1 MNRIYRLVWSEKR
14 RDCMPAAEVARA
26 HGKRGGGGLFA
37 ARLLLALVFLLP
49 AAVTALPTDGQVS
62 AGSGAISQSGS
73 TLTVTQSTPR
83 LAVNWQG
90 FSIGQGETVNFIQP
104 SSSAIAL
111 NRVLGGDPSALYGR
125 LNANGQVFLLNPNG
139 ILFGPTAQVN
149 VGGLVASTLGL
160 SDSDFLA
167 GNHRFSGSGGSV
179 VNRGSLVAR
188 DGGYIALLGGR
199 VSNEGYIQANLG
211 TAAVAAGNA
220 VTLDFAGDSLLSVQV
235 GQGTLDALA
244 QNKQLI
250 QADGGT
256 VVMTAKG
263 ADAVL
268 QSLVNNEGVIEARTA
283 ENRQGAI
290 LLLGDM
296 ANGTVRLSGALDA
309 SAPHGGDGG
318 FVETSA
324 AHVTVAGGAKVATDA
339 PGGRSGTW
347 LIDPNDYTIAASGGD
362 ISGATLSGSLG
373 SGNVAILSS
382 NGATAGN
389 GDIFVND
396 GVSWSANTT
405 LTLSAYRNIAVNA
418 NITASGNAAGLVL
431 TPNTGGGGGNY
442 SLNPGVKITLSG
454 SSPSLTIAGTAYA
467 VINDVNALQNMN
479 SGLAGYYALG
489 SDIDAS
495 ATSGWNGGAGFVPVG
510 DYDANT
516 PFTGR
521 LDGLGHAVDGLFINR
536 ASFTS
541 SHLLG
546 DGVGLFGKLGGSVDH
561 LGLTNAAVTG
571 HDNVGGLAGYNS
583 GTISNSHVTGSV
595 SHGGTDE
602 DISRV
607 GGLAGY
613 NNTGAIS
620 NAYST
625 ANVNGTSVNRVGGLV
640 GENNGTISSAYA
652 TGNVSGNFR
661 VGGLVGNNA
670 SGAVSNAYAS
680 GSVSGVN
687 LVGGLVGRIDAGS
700 VSGSYANGSVSGTT
714 NVGGLAGS
722 NAGTV
727 ANSYWD
733 TDASGQGSSA
743 GGTGLTSLQMQQQAN
758 FSGFDFNAAWILYD
772 GHTTPLLRGFMTP
785 LTVTANNAAK
795 TYDGLAYS
803 GGNGVAYSLPGATLN
818 GTVSYGGTAQG
829 AVNAGSYAIAPSG
842 FWSTQHGYAI
852 SYADGALTV
861 NKAPLT
867 VTAANASKTYDKVAY
882 SGGNGVGY
890 SGFVNGETSA
900 VLGGSLAYG
909 GSSQGAVNAGSY
921 AITPSGLS
929 AANYA
934 FNYVDGTLT
943 VNQASL
949 TVSTN
954 AVTKTYDGTT
964 GAAGSAIVAAGTLYG
979 GDSLSGGSFA
989 FSDKNAGTN
998 KTVNVSG
1005 VTVSDGNG
1013 GNNYAVAYAANTAS
1027 TINQA
1032 ALTVS
1037 TNAVTKTYDGTTG
1050 AAGSAIVAAGTLY
1063 GGDSLSGGSFA
1074 FSDKNAG
1081 TNKTVNVSG
1090 VTVNDGNGGGNYA
1103 VAYAANT
1110 ASTINKAPLTVTAN
1124 NDARTY
1130 SGTAYSGGNGVAYT
1144 GLASGETGAVLS
1156 GTLSYGGTSQGAVTP
1171 GSYAITASGLSSGNY
1186 AISYA
1191 DGILTLNKAPLTVTA
1206 ANDSKIYDGM
1216 AYHGGNGV
1224 SYSGFVNGE
1233 TSAVLGGSLAYGGSS
1248 QGAVNA
1254 GSYAITPL
1262 GLTASNYAIT
1272 FIDGA
1277 LSIAPSRAEDPYVAA
1292 LASATGMAVGW
1303 LDGALSAPGETGSG
1317 MTTGKFAGGREV
1329 ACVEGGQLSAPA
1341 CAAIYGGVV
1350 FVEEGGIRLPPEE

>member
-139 ILFGPTAQVN
+139 ILFGPDAQVN

-733 TDASGQGSSA
+733 MDASGQGSSA

-758 FSGFDFNAAWILYD
+758 FSGFDFNAAWIIYD

-818 GTVSYGGTAQG
+818 GTVSYGGTA
-829 AVNAGSYAIAPSG
+829 
-842 FWSTQHGYAI
+842 
-852 SYADGALTV
+852 
-861 NKAPLT
+861 
-867 VTAANASKTYDKVAY
+867 
-882 SGGNGVGY
+882 
-890 SGFVNGETSA
+890 
-900 VLGGSLAYG
+900 
-909 GSSQGAVNAGSY
+909 QGAVNAGSY

-1144 GLASGETGAVLS
+1144 GLASGETGAVLN